1 MSTVNEIISANLV
14 KLRKKNKLTQAE
26 LAEAIHYSDKS
37 VSKWEK
43 GESCPSIAV
52 AAEIAKFYGVKLD
65 DLIDENFVAEETTK
79 KGEKKR
85 VSYLVITLLA
95 CSVVWLVSTIAFI
108 YGNLV
113 DGIDSPWLFFIY
125 AIPVTCIVLLVF
137 NSLWGNRRY
146 NYLIISVM
154 VWSTLTSFF
163 VHVLTLGHV
172 IWMLFLLGIPAQISI
187 VLWSRLK
194 SPSLMP
200 DFLKRRKRSS
210 VRKKAHVDQTS
221 ERADDDPSK

>member
-52 AAEIAKFYGVKLD
+52 AAEIAKFYGIKLD
-65 DLIDENFVAEETTK
+65 DLIDENFVAEETTPK
-79 KGEKKR
+79 EEKKR
-85 VSYLVITLLA
+85 ASYLVITLLA
-95 CSVVWLVSTIAFI
+95 CSVVWLISTIAFI

-113 DGIDSPWLFFIY
+113 DGIDSPWLFFVY
-125 AIPVTCIVLLVF
+125 AVPVTCIVLLVF

-146 NYLIISVM
+146 NYLVISVM
-154 VWSTLTSFF
+154 VWSMLTSFF

-200 DFLKRRKRSS
+200 DFLKRRKRSR
-210 VRKKAHVDQTS
+210 VRKK
-221 ERADDDPSK
+221 ERIDRTPEHTDADPSK